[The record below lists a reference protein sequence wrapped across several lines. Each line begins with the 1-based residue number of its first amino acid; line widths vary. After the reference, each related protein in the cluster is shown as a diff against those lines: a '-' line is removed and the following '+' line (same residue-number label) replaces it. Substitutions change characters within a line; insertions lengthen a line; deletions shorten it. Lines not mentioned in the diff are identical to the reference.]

1 LAGRLGSRH
10 VNREL
15 FLRALVAGAFAI
27 FTFLGA
33 CSRKFE
39 APPKAA
45 PPLVYV
51 TPATGKKIVE
61 WDEYT
66 GRLASTERVE
76 VRARVSGYLESVHF
90 KDGQMVKAGD
100 LLFVIDPRPYQ
111 AKYDRAFGDLRQAEA
126 KLRLAQLNDQR
137 TAKLSA
143 NKVISQE
150 EIDSRRNELL
160 QAQAAYE
167 AAKANTDEA
176 KLDLDFT
183 RVTAPI
189 SGRIDRKLVTEGNLI
204 RGSDA
209 GDPTLLTTIVSLDP
223 IYCYFEVDERS
234 MLKYQRLDRE
244 GKRPSSRRV
253 ANPVQLQLAD
263 ETGFPHAGR
272 MDFVENQVDPQT
284 DTIQGRAV
292 FPNPDLFLTPGIFA
306 RVRLIGSGEYEA
318 VLIPDQAVVSDQS
331 QKFVNIVKPDGSVE
345 YRKIELGPMNEGLR
359 IVRSGL
365 QAGEKVITRGA
376 QRLQPGLKVQAQPD
390 NTTATPSPT
399 PGAK

>member
-1 LAGRLGSRH
+1 LGALA
-10 VNREL
+10 
-15 FLRALVAGAFAI
+15 AGALAI
-27 FTFLGA
+27 SAALSG
-33 CSRKFE
+33 CDHKSEPPKS
-39 APPKAA
+39 APPV
-45 PPLVYV
+45 VYV
-51 TPATGKKIVE
+51 TPAISKKIVE

-66 GRLASTERVE
+66 GRLASTDRVE

-90 KDGQMVKAGD
+90 KDGQTVKEGD

-111 AKYDRAFGDLRQAEA
+111 AKYDRAVGGLRQADA
-126 KLRLAQLNDQR
+126 KLKLAQLNDQR

-160 QAQAAYE
+160 QAQAAFE
-167 AAKANTDEA
+167 AAKADADEA
-176 KLDLDFT
+176 KLALDFT

-263 ETGFPHAGR
+263 ETGFPHEGH

-292 FPNPDLFLTPGIFA
+292 FPNPDFFLTPGIFA
-306 RVRLIGSGEYEA
+306 RVRLVGSAEYEA
-318 VLIPDQAVVSDQS
+318 VLIPDQAIVSDQS
-331 QKFVNIVKPDGSVE
+331 QKFVNVVKPDGSIE
-345 YRKIELGPMNEGLR
+345 YRKVELGPIHDGLR
-359 IVRSGL
+359 IIRSGL
-365 QAGEKVITRGA
+365 QAGEKVITRGM
-376 QRLQPGLKVQAQPD
+376 QRLLPGVKVQAQPD
-390 NTTATPSPT
+390 ESTATPPPSPDSS
-399 PGAK
+399 K

>member
-1 LAGRLGSRH
+1 MSAVFSGCDHKS
-10 VNREL
+10 EPP
-15 FLRALVAGAFAI
+15 
-27 FTFLGA
+27 
-33 CSRKFE
+33 KP
-39 APPKAA
+39 APPV
-45 PPLVYV
+45 VYV
-51 TPATGKKIVE
+51 TPAISKKITE

-66 GRLASTERVE
+66 GRIASTDRVE

-90 KDGQMVKAGD
+90 KDGQTVKEGD

-111 AKYDRAFGDLRQAEA
+111 AKYDRAFGDLRQADA
-126 KLRLAQLNDQR
+126 KLKLAQLNDQR

-167 AAKANTDEA
+167 AAKADTDEA
-176 KLDLDFT
+176 KLALDFT

-204 RGSDA
+204 RGSDT

-263 ETGFPHAGR
+263 ETGFPHEGH

-292 FPNPDLFLTPGIFA
+292 FPNPDFFLTPGIFA
-306 RVRLIGSGEYEA
+306 RVRLVGSAEYEA
-318 VLIPDQAVVSDQS
+318 VLIPDQAIVSDQS
-331 QKFVNIVKPDGSVE
+331 QKFVNVVKPDGSVE
-345 YRKIELGPMNEGLR
+345 YRKVELGPINDGLR

-365 QAGEKVITRGA
+365 QAGEKVITRGV
-376 QRLQPGLKVQAQPD
+376 QRLLPGVKVQAQPD
-390 NTTATPSPT
+390 ESTATPSPT
-399 PGAK
+399 SGGTK

>member
-1 LAGRLGSRH
+1 
-10 VNREL
+10 V
-15 FLRALVAGAFAI
+15 
-27 FTFLGA
+27 
-33 CSRKFE
+33 
-39 APPKAA
+39 
-45 PPLVYV
+45 VYV
-51 TPATGKKIVE
+51 TPAISKKIVE

-66 GRLASTERVE
+66 GRLASTDRVE

-90 KDGQMVKAGD
+90 KDGQTVKEGD

-111 AKYDRAFGDLRQAEA
+111 AKYDRAVGGLRQADA
-126 KLRLAQLNDQR
+126 KLKLAQLNDQR

-160 QAQAAYE
+160 QAQAAFE
-167 AAKANTDEA
+167 AAKADADEA
-176 KLDLDFT
+176 KLALDFT

-204 RGSDA
+204 RGSDT

-263 ETGFPHAGR
+263 ETGFPHEGH
-272 MDFVENQVDPQT
+272 MDFVENQVDPQS

-292 FPNPDLFLTPGIFA
+292 FPNPDFFLTPGIFA
-306 RVRLIGSGEYEA
+306 RVRLVGSAEYEA
-318 VLIPDQAVVSDQS
+318 VLIPDQAIVSDQS
-331 QKFVNIVKPDGSVE
+331 QKFVNVVKPDGSVE
-345 YRKIELGPMNEGLR
+345 YRKVELGPINDGLR

-365 QAGEKVITRGA
+365 QPGEKVITRGM
-376 QRLQPGLKVQAQPD
+376 QRLLPGVKVQAQPD
-390 NTTATPSPT
+390 ESTATPSPT
-399 PGAK
+399 PGGTK

>member
-1 LAGRLGSRH
+1 
-10 VNREL
+10 VKREL
-15 FLRALVAGAFAI
+15 SLGTLAAGALAI
-27 FTFLGA
+27 SVAFSG
-33 CSRKFE
+33 CDHKSESPKS
-39 APPKAA
+39 APPV
-45 PPLVYV
+45 VYV
-51 TPATGKKIVE
+51 TPAISKKIVE

-66 GRLASTERVE
+66 GRLASTDRVE

-90 KDGQMVKAGD
+90 KDGQTVKEGD

-111 AKYDRAFGDLRQAEA
+111 AKYDRAVGGLRQADA
-126 KLRLAQLNDQR
+126 KLKLAQLNDQR

-160 QAQAAYE
+160 QAQAAFE
-167 AAKANTDEA
+167 AAKADADEA
-176 KLDLDFT
+176 KLALDFT

-204 RGSDA
+204 RGSDT

-263 ETGFPHAGR
+263 ETGFPHEGH
-272 MDFVENQVDPQT
+272 MDFVENQVDPQS

-292 FPNPDLFLTPGIFA
+292 FPNPDFFLTPGIFA
-306 RVRLIGSGEYEA
+306 RVRLVGSAEYEA
-318 VLIPDQAVVSDQS
+318 VLIPDQAIVSDQS
-331 QKFVNIVKPDGSVE
+331 QKFVNVVKPDGSVE
-345 YRKIELGPMNEGLR
+345 YRKVELGPINDGLR

-365 QAGEKVITRGA
+365 QPGEKVITRGM
-376 QRLQPGLKVQAQPD
+376 QRLLPGVKVQAQPD
-390 NTTATPSPT
+390 ESTATPSPT
-399 PGAK
+399 PGGTK

>member
-1 LAGRLGSRH
+1 MK
-10 VNREL
+10 REL
-15 FLRALVAGAFAI
+15 SLGTLAAGALAI
-27 FTFLGA
+27 SVAFSG
-33 CSRKFE
+33 CDHKSESPKS
-39 APPKAA
+39 APPV
-45 PPLVYV
+45 VYV
-51 TPATGKKIVE
+51 TPAISKKIVE

-66 GRLASTERVE
+66 GRLASTDRVE

-90 KDGQMVKAGD
+90 KDGQTVKEGD

-111 AKYDRAFGDLRQAEA
+111 AKYDRAVGGLRQADA
-126 KLRLAQLNDQR
+126 KLKLAQLNDQR

-160 QAQAAYE
+160 QAQAAFE
-167 AAKANTDEA
+167 AAKADADEA
-176 KLDLDFT
+176 KLALDFT

-204 RGSDA
+204 RGSDT

-263 ETGFPHAGR
+263 ETGFPHEGH
-272 MDFVENQVDPQT
+272 MDFVENQVDPQS

-292 FPNPDLFLTPGIFA
+292 FPNPDFFLTPGIFA
-306 RVRLIGSGEYEA
+306 RVRLVGSAEYEA
-318 VLIPDQAVVSDQS
+318 VLIPDQAIVSDQS
-331 QKFVNIVKPDGSVE
+331 QKFVNVVKPDGSVE
-345 YRKIELGPMNEGLR
+345 YRKVELGPINDGLR

-365 QAGEKVITRGA
+365 QPGEKVITRGM
-376 QRLQPGLKVQAQPD
+376 QRLLPGVKVQAQPD
-390 NTTATPSPT
+390 ESTATPSPT
-399 PGAK
+399 PGGTK